1 MASKSSSKRSTSRS
15 RGSARAT
22 GRAPAAARTGT
33 RRAPASTGRRWPT
46 FAELEAAYPP
56 GCAWSVFGEGDEL
69 GTINFLTPEVR
80 RYAASLV
87 RTGKTFNLDY
97 ALDAFEPFPSG
108 TRSPYQHSLF
118 SNNPLHFDDWLDSFY
133 LQATSQIDGLRHIGY
148 PGLGFYGGHRAE
160 EFAPHTPTLGI
171 QHWADAGIVGRGVL
185 LDVERYLASV
195 GRPIDQTTATYLTVA
210 DLEATAAAQGVSFMD
225 GDILLIRTGWAEYCR
240 LHMDL
245 QARREFKNDIKFP
258 GLIQSRDM
266 VAWLWDHHFALVAAD
281 NLGVEAAPNLPGNVW
296 ELPDQEVPTKGVDH
310 NGSIHRPLIA
320 LLGFALGEM
329 WALHELADDCAADG
343 VYEFMVTAKP
353 LNLVGGVGSTANAMA
368 IK

>member
-22 GRAPAAARTGT
+22 GRAPSAARNGA
-33 RRAPASTGRRWPT
+33 RRAPTQTGRRWPT
-46 FAELEAAYPP
+46 FAELEAEFPP
-56 GCAWSVFGEGDEL
+56 GCAWQVFGEGDEL

-148 PGLGFYGGHRAE
+148 PGLGFYGGHQAD
-160 EFAPHTPTLGI
+160 EFAPHTPVLGI

-195 GRPIDQTTATYLTVA
+195 GRPIDQTTATYITVE